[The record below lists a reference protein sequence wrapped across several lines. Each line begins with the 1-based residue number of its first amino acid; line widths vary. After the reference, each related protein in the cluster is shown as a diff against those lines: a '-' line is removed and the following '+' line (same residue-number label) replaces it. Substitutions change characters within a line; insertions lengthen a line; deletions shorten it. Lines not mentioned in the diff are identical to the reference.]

1 MGRRSGGHITFREL
15 IAACR
20 RICLDTNACI
30 YYLGQTDPPFPAMV
44 EIALEGSERGLPT
57 HIAGL
62 TYLELLVRPWRD
74 GTDAHRRIIEEFVLE
89 ASGAP
94 PQPITVDELE
104 VAAQIRAMTRMKTP
118 DALIAA
124 SAAIHG
130 CDVVIGNDTD
140 FKGLAAIESMQ
151 IARRGRRP
159 LQLPRFVLLKD
170 YVNNVG

>member
-15 IAACR
+15 IRGCR
-20 RICLDTNACI
+20 RVCLDTNACI
-30 YYLGQTDPPFPAMV
+30 YYLGQSEPPFPAMV
-44 EIALEGSERGLPT
+44 EIALEGGAGSQPPY
-57 HIAGL
+57 IAGL

-74 GTDAHRRIIEEFVLE
+74 GTDAHRRIIEEFILE
-89 ASGAP
+89 ATGGP
-94 PQPITVDELE
+94 PQPIAVDELE

-124 SAAIHG
+124 SAAVNG

-140 FKGLAAIESMQ
+140 FRGLSAIESMQ
-151 IARRGRRP
+151 IARRGKRP

-170 YVNNVG
+170 YVENVG